1 MGWGSAYFDI
11 VLNEPLPPQ
20 MITYLRLLCI
30 GGTDAFLMEAL
41 FRNSVWGHLELPVS
55 PDNEESICKVMRG
68 ACKSA
73 LDAYHTTIQEDEEL
87 LETENLQSR
96 LKIAI
101 GVRVGEKKYC
111 SRLMIFSNRGRRNWM
126 A

>member
-1 MGWGSAYFDI
+1 VTLEISESDPFYGDKLDIAELNGLGESAYFDI

-41 FRNSVWGHLELPVS
+41 FRNSVWGHLEQPVS
-55 PDNEESICKVMRG
+55 PDNEESICKVMRD

-73 LDAYHTTIQEDEEL
+73 LGAYHTTIQEVCL
-87 LETENLQSR
+87 LT
-96 LKIAI
+96 
-101 GVRVGEKKYC
+101 
-111 SRLMIFSNRGRRNWM
+111 W
-126 A
+126 